1 VNNAIGERKRHDSGS
16 CGSFMRYLS
25 IDYGEK
31 RSGLALTDSAGKGAF
46 PRPVL
51 AMAGKKEFVRVVAEL
66 AKTEKITALV
76 LGLPLRLNGE
86 RGESAKRVIR
96 AAGSLLRA
104 LALPVYLMPETL
116 SSFAAEERLREAG
129 LKGNRL
135 RRALDGAAAV
145 LILESFLNLPEERR
159 ASLLFSEDRDTE
171 PARISHGRV

>member
-1 VNNAIGERKRHDSGS
+1 MK
-16 CGSFMRYLS
+16 YLA

-46 PRPVL
+46 PRHVHV
-51 AMAGKKEFVRVVAEL
+51 MAGKKEFVRAIAEL

-86 RGESAKRVIR
+86 KGESAERVIR
-96 AAGSLLRA
+96 VAGSFFRA

-129 LKGNRL
+129 FKGNRL
-135 RRALDGAAAV
+135 RLALDGASAV

-159 ASLLFSEDRDTE
+159 ASLLFSEQAVSGSLFQRNSGSTGLSPTRSKNPLPGE
-171 PARISHGRV
+171 G